1 MDAVKK
7 IYQTEGI
14 MAFTKGFEACAWR
27 HGLWNVGYFSVIKT
41 VRESLPPSDVHT
53 HKHTYDCC
61 NSCLDE
67 KRKDGVCVYCRFL
80 SFSRLFALHDFYL

>member
-53 HKHTYDCC
+53 LYLLLLV
-61 NSCLDE
+61 S
-67 KRKDGVCVYCRFL
+67 FL
-80 SFSRLFALHDFYL
+80 SRRKKER